1 MLNPRVLLLVVLWS
15 LGAAAVL
22 GAVGVL
28 TGGEVVLYRMVGTL
42 SLTAICAGMLFGVT
56 RKLADVTAYAAAMLA
71 TVLVVV
77 EFLLG
82 LVAIWGINNFLFTKQ
97 GEYCWELIF
106 SIAAAAGRLLRA
118 CGISVIRR
126 LRLHCFGWCCAV
138 GIVFAIWLIGMS
150 SDSWMWWESVYYIY
164 GFGVLAALSLVGVG
178 TDRRQWRWVGV
189 LCSIVA
195 CFIGIKF
202 IDSKEAWPI
211 APMTVVIGLAVLV
224 AHANLAL
231 RCPLRPG
238 QRWIAYTTVGAV
250 ALAAIFCDV
259 SVFSHQEML
268 YAGPLNVDSLP
279 NRLAAACGIIA
290 ACGSLA
296 LIILWR
302 SNQKLV
308 LGKRAAAEA
317 LDVGALQVTVICPTC
332 QKKQVLGKTGAAC
345 SGCGLRMKIILEEPR
360 CESCGYSL
368 LMISSDRCPE
378 CGALKA
384 PHSGLAVV

>member
-42 SLTAICAGMLFGVT
+42 SLTAICAGLLFWVT
-56 RKLADVTAYAAAMLA
+56 RKLSDPAVYAAAMLA
-71 TVLVVV
+71 TVLVVI

-82 LVAIWGINNFLFTKQ
+82 LFAIWAVDHFLFTKQ

-106 SIAAAAGRLLRA
+106 SIAAAGGPAVVCMRYLHHPEAGVASVVGLLL
-118 CGISVIRR
+118 C
-126 LRLHCFGWCCAV
+126 

-150 SDSWMWWESVYYIY
+150 SDSWVWWESDYYIY
-164 GFGVLAALSLVGVG
+164 GFGFLAVLALVGVG
-178 TDRRQWRWVGV
+178 KDRRHWRWGG
-189 LCSIVA
+189 IVCCVA
-195 CFIGIKF
+195 AAVIGIKF
-202 IDSKEAWPI
+202 IDSSETWPI
-211 APMTVVIGLAVLV
+211 DPMTVVIGLAVLV

-238 QRWIAYTTVGAV
+238 QRWIAYITVGAV

-268 YAGPLNVDSLP
+268 NAGPLNVDSLP

-332 QKKQVLGKTGAAC
+332 QNKQVLGKAGAAC
-345 SGCGLRMKIILEEPR
+345 SGCGLRMKIVLEEPR

-378 CGALKA
+378 CGASTA
-384 PHSGLAVV
+384 PHPVPAV

>member
-42 SLTAICAGMLFGVT
+42 SLTAICAGLLFWVT
-56 RKLADVTAYAAAMLA
+56 RKLSDPAVYAAAMLA
-71 TVLVVV
+71 TVLVVI

-82 LVAIWGINNFLFTKQ
+82 LFAIWAVNNFLFTSQ

-106 SIAAAAGRLLRA
+106 IIAAAGGPAVACMRYLHHPEAAIASATGLLL
-118 CGISVIRR
+118 C
-126 LRLHCFGWCCAV
+126 

-150 SDSWMWWESVYYIY
+150 SKSWMWWESDYYIY
-164 GFGVLAALSLVGVG
+164 GFGLLAVLSLVGVG
-178 TDRRQWRWVGV
+178 KDRRYWRWGGII
-189 LCSIVA
+189 CCVA
-195 CFIGIKF
+195 AAVIGIKF
-202 IDSKEAWPI
+202 IDSNETWPI
-211 APMTVVIGLAVLV
+211 NPMTVVIGLAVLV

-238 QRWIAYTTVGAV
+238 QKWIAYTTVGAV
-250 ALAAIFCDV
+250 ALAAICCDV

-268 YAGPLNVDSLP
+268 YSGPLNVDSLP

-332 QKKQVLGKTGAAC
+332 QKKQVVGKAGAAC
-345 SGCGLRMKIILEEPR
+345 SGCGLRMKIVL
-360 CESCGYSL
+360 
-368 LMISSDRCPE
+368 
-378 CGALKA
+378 
-384 PHSGLAVV
+384 